1 MDLRTREAVPVPPLD
16 ARRPPACLGRA
27 VGGGCGASAPACPPP
42 PVERAPRFLP
52 DPRPTF
58 LFSLPSR
65 PRPSGPLAFLD
76 SGWGREPATKVD
88 TGIRLSGRFS
98 GESAVR
104 GAACR
109 HFCSLEARPVALGVV
124 QARSVQSG
132 NRSTQT
138 WLCRRR
144 RLTHLS
150 RRC

>member
-1 MDLRTREAVPVPPLD
+1 MRDGLLLAWAERWEAAVEPVPP
-16 ARRPPACLGRA
+16 PA
-27 VGGGCGASAPACPPP
+27 PPP
-42 PVERAPRFLP
+42 TPVERAPRFLP
-52 DPRPTF
+52 DPRPAF

-76 SGWGREPATKVD
+76 SGWGREPAPKVD
-88 TGIRLSGRFS
+88 TGIRLSGRLS

-132 NRSTQT
+132 NRSAQT

-144 RLTHLS
+144 CLTHLS